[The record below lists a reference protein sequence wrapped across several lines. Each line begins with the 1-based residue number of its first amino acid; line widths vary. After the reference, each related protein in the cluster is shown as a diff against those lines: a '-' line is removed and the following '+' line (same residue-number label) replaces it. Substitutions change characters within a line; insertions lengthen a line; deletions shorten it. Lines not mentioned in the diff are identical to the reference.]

1 MKLGNQVVRKAFYG
15 VMILLMVLAAFG
27 TWDVSSARAQG
38 SLNGATVSL
47 KVDSASFGTGDRVVV
62 RVNIS
67 NPTNSQVRIL
77 KWLTPALG
85 VEASLFNV
93 TRDGKAV
100 AYLGKLVKRA
110 APTESDY
117 LTIAPGGSVTSDV
130 NLADYYD
137 LSASG
142 NYSVKYNVASANLYG
157 SELAQSTDSL
167 ASEAVDLFVE
177 GRTTRVLQEVIPNVV
192 TGTNGFFGC
201 SASQQ
206 TDLINARN
214 AASTY
219 AADDVAYFAANKQGE
234 RYVTWFGVYDSARY
248 NLVKTHFTNVQYAV
262 DTANPMTFDCTCT
275 DPGVYAYVYP
285 DSPFNIYLCG
295 AFWNAPTTGTDSK
308 AGTLIH
314 EVTHFTVVG
323 GTDDY
328 AYGQTA
334 AKALAISNPAQAV
347 MNADSHE
354 YFSENNPPLEVSSTT
369 FTDVPDT
376 YWAYDFI
383 ERLYNAGITSGCST
397 SPMMYCPTASVSRAQ
412 MAIFIL
418 RGMHGSAYVP
428 PAATGT
434 VFSDVST
441 STFGAAWIEQF
452 AAEGITSGCG
462 GGRYCPD
469 DLVTRAQMAIF
480 LLKGEHGSS
489 YVPPVAT
496 GMFSDVP
503 VGSFAADWIEQLANE
518 GVTSGCGGGN
528 YCPNSY
534 VLRDQMAVFLVRAF
548 SLP

>member
-157 SELAQSTDSL
+157 SEQAQSTDSL

>member
-1 MKLGNQVVRKAFYG
+1 MKSGNQVVRKVFYG
-15 VMILLMVLAAFG
+15 AMILLMVLAAFG

-38 SLNGATVSL
+38 SMNGATVSL

-157 SELAQSTDSL
+157 SEQAQSTDSL

>member
-1 MKLGNQVVRKAFYG
+1 MKLGNQVVRKVFYG
-15 VMILLMVLAAFG
+15 TMILLMVLAAFG

-157 SELAQSTDSL
+157 SEQAQSTDSL

-295 AFWNAPTTGTDSK
+295 AFWSAPTTGTDSK

-334 AKALAISNPAQAV
+334 AKALAINNPAQAV

-428 PAATGT
+428 PVATGT

>member
-157 SELAQSTDSL
+157 SEQAQSTDSL

-234 RYVTWFGVYDSARY
+234 RYVTWFGVYDATRY

-376 YWAYDFI
+376 YWAYDFV